1 MTPWTQDV
9 NWTYKRRSEDVLDV
23 FWMSYIRSICVL
35 CPRGGSVRPFSTLW
49 KSSSLEEYERA
60 RIIWLKSFTWIN
72 TDFFN
77 PLSANLQNGQTH
89 SNNCLSVFDHFVG
102 LVLKGLMLSFLV
114 FNKKLL
120 ICVETERER
129 ERERES
135 SVT

>member
-1 MTPWTQDV
+1 M
-9 NWTYKRRSEDVLDV
+9 EDKINKLQT
-23 FWMSYIRSICVL
+23 FSISIL
-35 CPRGGSVRPFSTLW
+35 
-49 KSSSLEEYERA
+49 
-60 RIIWLKSFTWIN
+60 
-72 TDFFN
+72 N

-129 ERERES
+129 ERERERE
-135 SVT
+135 